1 MQHKTINEGKSS
13 FALRLGS
20 TIIDKST
27 THEFAGPYQTDTA
40 LQCLRFLDSDTKYE
54 ERDISLLLRAI
65 QINKKKDRQKWFES
79 VNSCRRRR
87 RVNLGAS
94 SLRVVFQTSDEF
106 FVLQDRAFMSR
117 VRTAINSRGLYVYDA
132 FRAFDTDRNG
142 VLGCTELYSGMC
154 WLGLAVKPEDIYR
167 LIRHI
172 DSDND
177 GYISFFDFKSALDMY
192 AGNVSV
198 DKSFKKEEFNS
209 VVPQQKIQEFYEMED
224 GAIRKTSRKV
234 SQGELQKFRVSQK
247 PAIGYEC
254 VWTSRGTMSRAKC
267 SIWIP
272 NLKRGFMA
280 PKHKKRICIGYYA
293 NVGYG
298 DPRSSGSIAGIG
310 LNLLEL
316 TDYTHPGVRFTG
328 SKIITIVRD
337 KFCPHPIR
345 FHQVWS
351 QYKGEKPLFAWEP
364 IPPSEDF
371 RSLGMIVTTS
381 DTAPPLTCVR
391 CIPKRWTKK
400 STIVPRLV
408 WNDAGTGGR
417 AGSIWI
423 VNELGLIWVK
433 SGHDPPEGPF
443 YTVKGEKFY
452 VGGHEL
458 DEETEDDTLSDFQ
471 KARAVVN
478 SRKTLNPAEAAR
490 IRELMIEE
498 QKKVS
503 EQGVG
508 I

>member
-1 MQHKTINEGKSS
+1 
-13 FALRLGS
+13 
-20 TIIDKST
+20 
-27 THEFAGPYQTDTA
+27 
-40 LQCLRFLDSDTKYE
+40 
-54 ERDISLLLRAI
+54 
-65 QINKKKDRQKWFES
+65 
-79 VNSCRRRR
+79 
-87 RVNLGAS
+87 
-94 SLRVVFQTSDEF
+94 
-106 FVLQDRAFMSR
+106 
-117 VRTAINSRGLYVYDA
+117 
-132 FRAFDTDRNG
+132 
-142 VLGCTELYSGMC
+142 MC

-316 TDYTHPGVRFTG
+316 TDYTHAGVRFTG

-371 RSLGMIVTTS
+371 RSLGMVVTTS

-400 STIVPRLV
+400 SENEKNFKRNCEKISIF
-408 WNDAGTGGR
+408 AGQR
-417 AGSIWI
+417 AQPYAEKEQIWTSELRKLCLTAK
-423 VNELGLIWVK
+423 NEK
-433 SGHDPPEGPF
+433 NTF
-443 YTVKGEKFY
+443 
-452 VGGHEL
+452 
-458 DEETEDDTLSDFQ
+458 TERT
-471 KARAVVN
+471 RATAERVV
-478 SRKTLNPAEAAR
+478 LF
-490 IRELMIEE
+490 
-498 QKKVS
+498 
-503 EQGVG
+503 
-508 I
+508 